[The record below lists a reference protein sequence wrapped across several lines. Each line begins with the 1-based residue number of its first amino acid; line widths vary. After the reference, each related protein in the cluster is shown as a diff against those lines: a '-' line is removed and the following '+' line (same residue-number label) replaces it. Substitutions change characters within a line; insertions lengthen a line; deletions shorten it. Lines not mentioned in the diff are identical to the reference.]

1 MVWKWI
7 MHAWSLSY
15 GKENYQW
22 SVCVESNYTSSL
34 LVTVVL
40 EMFALIG
47 GLENVKSVSLL
58 FLLLLPHHLSKN
70 SWQKEKAASL
80 GSICRAASGF
90 NTPTSSTRGGKKS
103 SLNHTSNTNTNYQQA
118 YRYILFFSRNS
129 LSFSWFKLNL
139 ILLFNHFRDQ

>member
-1 MVWKWI
+1 

-15 GKENYQW
+15 GKEKYQW
-22 SVCVESNYTSSL
+22 SVFVCVYVRVCVYVCVESNYTSSL

-58 FLLLLPHHLSKN
+58 LFLLLLPHHLSKN

-80 GSICRAASGF
+80 GSICWAASGF
-90 NTPTSSTRGGKKS
+90 NTPTSSTREKKES
-103 SLNHTSNTNTNYQQA
+103 SESHLQY
-118 YRYILFFSRNS
+118 
-129 LSFSWFKLNL
+129 
-139 ILLFNHFRDQ
+139 